1 MTRWMLVITAAAHA
15 LVAQTPDWAKID
27 AETLRHFTKIIQI
40 NSSVS
45 EKPVVDY
52 IKGVLDQE
60 GIESKI
66 FTMENFSDPSVLRPN
81 LIARIKGNG
90 KKRPILI
97 VGHTDTVG
105 VDAKKWTHGPF
116 SAHRQDGY
124 VYGRGTLDDKD
135 NLVAAMMSIILLKR
149 QKVALDRDVIF
160 MAEAGE

>member
-27 AETLRHFTKIIQI
+27 AETLRHFTKI
-40 NSSVS
+40 
-45 EKPVVDY
+45 